1 MKKEYTAPEFESL
14 DLRSPTLM
22 DIVGQSGNSSRSI
35 IDGTNPSDG
44 YGEDTDLDGDE

>member
-22 DIVGQSGNSSRSI
+22 DIVGQGGNSRTI
-35 IDGTNPSDG
+35 IDGTNPSDA
-44 YGEDTDLDGDE
+44 YGEDTDLDGDD